1 MPKAQTALVLAV
13 LLCAAAVSAFS
24 FKQLSDS
31 CSNFDN
37 ENACRGQQ
45 TDNDP
50 SWANRAFQTPPRGDP
65 LWRESYQDYNI
76 LVGYARTVYTSSGAN
91 VTVITRVNPAYSSL
105 TLKYFFGDSSSDSN
119 SFFASSSFKNLLT
132 VRVEAYDGGEKKAT
146 LKIDDVDFTWN
157 HPTVNQP
164 SNFKSGQK
172 GAIIEMFGWP
182 YDDIAEEC
190 EMIGKAGYLGVK
202 VFPPSEAILDFEHP

>member
-1 MPKAQTALVLAV
+1 MTRSVHCLGLLLLLLTAGT
-13 LLCAAAVSAFS
+13 VSAFS
-24 FKQLSDS
+24 FKQLTDS
-31 CSNFDN
+31 CNNFDN

-76 LVGYARTVYTSSGAN
+76 LVGYARTVYTNGGAN
-91 VTVITRVNPAYSSL
+91 VTVVTRVNPAYSSL
-105 TLKYFFGDSSSDSN
+105 TLKYFFGDSSSESSSTFVPN
-119 SFFASSSFKNLLT
+119 SFKSLLS
-132 VRVEAYDGGEKKAT
+132 VRVEAYEEGDKMAE

-164 SNFKSGQK
+164 GNFKNGQK

-182 YDDIAEEC
+182 YDDIA
-190 EMIGKAGYLGVK
+190 
-202 VFPPSEAILDFEHP
+202 D